1 MIGRNDLNPAAPTAR
16 DASGLIYG
24 APLTASA
31 AGPVM
36 SSKEDEP
43 STGLSA
49 LQALTVD
56 LWYTLIF
63 PTAEVRAAIEE
74 ARRAV
79 WTEALREQGCSPR
92 RAESWAAEIERSA
105 ESDELTGW
113 SPSWSERVERWSQRT
128 GVTLDADR
136 LSEQFTAQ
144 VPLHRVRVAPGADQ
158 ALRLL
163 RRRGLHLAIVSN
175 ATHEPPQA
183 VHELLARHQL
193 DRRFDSVVLSPDVG
207 RAKPRREPFR
217 QALAD
222 LGTAPGS
229 AVHIGD
235 SPADFEGAIA
245 AGIRPLLFTGLNRW
259 KPERLRRARA
269 PWMRRAL
276 KVDRWDEVPP
286 VAAFFGS
293 LPPLPIPA

>member
-1 MIGRNDLNPAAPTAR
+1 MTSLEVGPN
-16 DASGLIYG
+16 SGL
-24 APLTASA
+24 P
-31 AGPVM
+31 
-36 SSKEDEP
+36 
-43 STGLSA
+43 A

-63 PTAEVRAAIEE
+63 PNTAARTAIEQ

-79 WTEALREQGCSPR
+79 WTDALRERGCSAR
-92 RAESWAAEIERSA
+92 RAESWAAQIERSA
-105 ESDELTGW
+105 EADELTGW
-113 SPSWSERVERWSQRT
+113 SPTWNERVERWGQRT
-128 GVTLDADR
+128 GIPLDADR
-136 LSEQFTAQ
+136 LAEQFTAR

-183 VHELLARHQL
+183 VHALLARHQL
-193 DRRFDSVVLSPDVG
+193 DRRFDTVVLSSDVG

-217 QALAD
+217 QALSE
-222 LGTAPGS
+222 LGAPPGS
-229 AVHIGD
+229 TVHIGD
-235 SPADFEGAIA
+235 SPADFLGAVA

-259 KPERLRRARA
+259 KPERLRGAQA

-276 KVDRWDEVPP
+276 NVDRWDQVPP
-286 VAAFFGS
+286 VVAFFGS
-293 LPPLPIPA
+293 LPALPRLA